1 MTERPAATSDPMGWR
16 RLVRPLGA
24 LLGLMAV
31 AYGLVFLAD
40 QKAAPNLVANLYDL
54 LGNSAAAVEMR
65 SGSGDRTIAKLLI
78 TVVAIAVGVGGVWL
92 MYYVLNA
99 LVERLGTRWY
109 RRLLPWVFVGP
120 ALVMVTIFLIYP
132 AIATALLSITESG
145 GVFKNYGFAL
155 TDSSMFSV
163 FRNNLIWLV
172 VGTLGSVGLGLLIA
186 GLVDRVQH
194 ESVAKTFI
202 FLPLAISLVGAS
214 VIWAFVYTW
223 RPPGQPQYGLLNAIW
238 TALGQKP
245 VAWVQTPGINT
256 FALIVILI
264 WLETGFAMVIL
275 SAAIKGVPTEITEAA
290 KLDGASERQLFL
302 KIIVPSIKGSI
313 IVVAITVAIAVM
325 KVFDIVYVM
334 TGGRFDTDVV
344 ANQMFLQMF
353 QYGDYG
359 RAAALA
365 VILFIAVVPLMIINL
380 RGMRRQGLAL

>member
-1 MTERPAATSDPMGWR
+1 MTETPAATSDPTGWR
-16 RLVRPLGA
+16 RLLRPLGA
-24 LLGLMAV
+24 LLGLLAV

-54 LGNSAAAVEMR
+54 LGNSTAAVEMR
-65 SGSGDRTIAKLLI
+65 SGSGDRTVAKLLI

-290 KLDGASERQLFL
+290 KLDGAPRS
-302 KIIVPSIKGSI
+302 VSCS
-313 IVVAITVAIAVM
+313 
-325 KVFDIVYVM
+325 
-334 TGGRFDTDVV
+334 
-344 ANQMFLQMF
+344 
-353 QYGDYG
+353 
-359 RAAALA
+359 
-365 VILFIAVVPLMIINL
+365 
-380 RGMRRQGLAL
+380 